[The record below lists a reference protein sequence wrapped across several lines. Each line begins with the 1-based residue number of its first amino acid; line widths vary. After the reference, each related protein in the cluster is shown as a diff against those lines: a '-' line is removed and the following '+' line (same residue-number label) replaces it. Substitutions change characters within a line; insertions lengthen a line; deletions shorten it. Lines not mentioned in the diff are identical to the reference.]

1 MSDGSSRSADGRSP
15 RVRHAQTLFRGIAPE
30 YGWMGALLSF
40 GQDLRW
46 RRAVVDAVRPRS
58 GATVL
63 DVASGTGLVARAI
76 ARRGAR
82 VVQLD
87 PSLPMLEGGLVWTRA
102 SGLDGRIRAVAARAE
117 EIPFADGAFDAL
129 TVTYLL
135 RYVDD
140 PAATVR
146 ELLRVVRPGGAI
158 ASMEFHV
165 PPAVW
170 ARGAWRLYTGR
181 VMPVIGAAVS
191 PAWAATGRFL
201 GPSIER
207 FYRRYPLPEQL
218 EWWLAA
224 GLEGIHVRT
233 MSNGA
238 AVIVAG
244 TRR

>member
-1 MSDGSSRSADGRSP
+1 MADGSSRSAGEHSP
-15 RVRHAQTLFRGIAPE
+15 RVRHAETLFRGIAPE

-40 GQDLRW
+40 GQDVRW
-46 RRAVVDAVRPRS
+46 RRAVVDAVRPRP

-87 PSLPMLEGGLVWTRA
+87 PSLPMLEGGLVRTRA

-181 VMPVIGAAVS
+181 VMPVIGTAVS

-201 GPSIER
+201 RPSIEG

-224 GLEGIHVRT
+224 GLEGIHART